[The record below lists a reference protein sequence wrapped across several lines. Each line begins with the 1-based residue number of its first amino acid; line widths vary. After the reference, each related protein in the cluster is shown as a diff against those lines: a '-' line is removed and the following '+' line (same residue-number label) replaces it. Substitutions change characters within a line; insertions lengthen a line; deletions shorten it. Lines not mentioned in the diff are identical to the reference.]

1 MSTNAINKGGLFNLP
16 LRAVLTLS
24 WRNLWRN
31 HRRTGI
37 MLAAISVGVWAMIFM
52 TAIMRGMVGDM
63 LEQGIRNLP
72 GHIQIHQQGFLD
84 DPSIVNSLASPSGEL
99 LAALN
104 DPDTAA
110 WSGRIKVPAVISSER
125 DTRGVMLLGVDPVSE
140 DAITAIAGQVVE
152 GRFLDT
158 VDDKGVV
165 IGLKLAERL
174 ETRLGKR
181 IVLMSQD
188 PDNNIAERGFRIVGL
203 YKAKLEALE
212 EINVYAARSTLQKLL
227 KIGDRVTEIAIVDK
241 DMQNIDPLF
250 KRIKAATPAGLE
262 TRAWYEIDTY
272 LSTMLATMDGF
283 VLVWIIIVFL
293 ALSFGLVNTLIM
305 AVFERTREIGLIQ
318 ALGMRPSMILYQI
331 MLESVLLLVIGLTLG
346 NALAVATIL
355 PLESGL
361 DISSVAEGMAMMGAS
376 SVLYPT
382 LLLDD
387 MILANVVVIILGTL
401 TSILPAWR
409 AARLNPVQAINST

>member
-1 MSTNAINKGGLFNLP
+1 
-16 LRAVLTLS
+16 
-24 WRNLWRN
+24 
-31 HRRTGI
+31 
-37 MLAAISVGVWAMIFM
+37 
-52 TAIMRGMVGDM
+52 
-63 LEQGIRNLP
+63 
-72 GHIQIHQQGFLD
+72 
-84 DPSIVNSLASPSGEL
+84 
-99 LAALN
+99 
-104 DPDTAA
+104 
-110 WSGRIKVPAVISSER
+110 VISSER

-212 EINVYAARSTLQKLL
+212 EINVYAARGTLQKLL

-250 KRIKAATPAGLE
+250 KRIKAATPTGLE